1 MRTIKRFSVVT
12 LFALSAAF
20 MLAAC
25 QSRESDQAIQQKAAV
40 KQNIQSSIDDIDNQ
54 MENLRSSLQSPEAQP
69 PASNNRNNT
78 AVSDKQS
85 VIKDQLAD
93 LEDYRDKF
101 TEKLNEI
108 ETVKSDEWADFQK
121 DVNDLQNDYRQSLQ
135 DYASEISGEHNDG
148 MMDRDGASDA
158 DGSRMGTG
166 TGTGTSGGT
175 GTGSSGTGTEGG
187 M

>member
-54 MENLRSSLQSPEAQP
+54 MENLRSSLQNPEAQP
-69 PASNNRNNT
+69 PASSNKNKMANN
-78 AVSDKQS
+78 DKQD

-108 ETVKSDEWADFQK
+108 ETVKSDEWAGFQK

-135 DYASEISGEHNDG
+135 DYASDISEENKDQ

-158 DGSRMGTG
+158 GSRMGTG
-166 TGTGTSGGT
+166 TGTSG

>member
-69 PASNNRNNT
+69 PASNKT
-78 AVSDKQS
+78 KAAVDDKQD

-108 ETVKSDEWADFQK
+108 ETVKSDDWAGFQK

-135 DYASEISGEHNDG
+135 DYASEISGEHSDG

-166 TGTGTSGGT
+166 TGTSGGT